1 MPVGKQPPRPSVLIL
16 ARLITAVVGLAGAE
30 GVLWF
35 GGYPDWWRM
44 DPILGSGGPEYQSDA
59 DLGWKARPGSYDLVW
74 ADGSSSHSFHYTNW
88 SGGRRATSLRE
99 PPRDSNLSQV
109 LFFGDS
115 YIQGYGLSDAET
127 LPWIV
132 QKRHPEVQVSNY
144 GAGLYGTY
152 QSYLAMKKQVR
163 QPASVYYLFNAFH
176 EDRNAGSPSFLRIM
190 KHPPPGWFYPY
201 AGMSGGDI
209 QGGSSTGEVVWP
221 LSRHLRTVALA
232 QDYGLIIGSYPR
244 RRVKRQTT
252 ETLLVKMD
260 ETVRAA
266 SGKFKVILFDL
277 SPKERQEYRAFLD
290 SQRVAYIDC
299 DQPERLD
306 PKLRLRDQQHP
317 TGALNALLAEWI
329 EPVAGATPQTLSGK
343 FQ

>member
-1 MPVGKQPPRPSVLIL
+1 MPAPPRRSVLIL
-16 ARLITAVVGLAGAE
+16 ARLITAIVGLAGAE

-74 ADGSSSHSFHYTNW
+74 ADGSSSGHPFHYTNW
-88 SGGRRATSLRE
+88 SEGRRATSE
-99 PPRDSNLSQV
+99 RDPAQQVSNRPKI

-115 YIQGYGLSDAET
+115 YIQGYGLSDDET

-132 QKRHPEVQVSNY
+132 QKRHPEFQVSNF

-152 QSYLAMKKQVR
+152 QSYLAMKKQVH
-163 QPASVYYLFNAFH
+163 QPATVYYLFNAFH

-190 KHPPPGWFYPY
+190 KHPPAGWFYPY
-201 AGMSGGDI
+201 AGMSGGEI
-209 QGGSSTGEVVWP
+209 QGGSSPGEVVWP

-252 ETLLVKMD
+252 EALLVKMD

-266 SGKFKVILFDL
+266 SGRFKVILFDM

-317 TGALNALLAEWI
+317 TARLNALLAEWI
-329 EPVAGATPQTLSGK
+329 EPVGPAESTMSGNIRP
-343 FQ
+343 